1 LVNSRWTLFIPAITL
16 RKIEHVAGADPLI
29 SLRRVRKRMGAGG
42 MKRLAALVLDEGAS
56 NRVAGL
62 TLAERAVLQA
72 VRAGFDPVYVWS
84 TGKPDAAASARLQA
98 RGVAPLQ
105 LRADSAPLE
114 GTRSDEAVVV
124 FGSNVLVGPALLA
137 ALAKAGAERNK
148 DEATAASNA
157 GTPLLIHVP
166 PETRTAVLSCRSIES
181 MAASLAARQAL
192 RELQVEGMFGRR
204 VTRAD
209 NIRELEREYIRH
221 LTGKGESYFTKKI
234 RRFSVPLTTWLVHF
248 DARPTQVTLGGLA
261 LAVASAWCLAQGD
274 YVVGLL
280 GALLYYTS
288 MIFDCSDGEVAR
300 VTEREGSFGAWLET
314 IVDYVTYFLILAAV
328 ATASQSRP
336 HAESYRIAAWTALV
350 GSVIVALVAGYLRH
364 RVAAA
369 DPGHFDDASAKVMA
383 SSTRFHRFA
392 RWGRQW
398 IKRSSLAHIIVALA
412 LVNQLPA
419 LLYLWAFGA
428 TVASVVILVVEPFIV
443 RRVAVAPAG
452 GHAHG

>member
-1 LVNSRWTLFIPAITL
+1 
-16 RKIEHVAGADPLI
+16 
-29 SLRRVRKRMGAGG
+29 
-42 MKRLAALVLDEGAS
+42 MKRLAALVLDEGAPT
-56 NRVAGL
+56 RVGGL
-62 TLAERAVLQA
+62 TLTERAVLQT
-72 VRAGFDPVYVWS
+72 VRAGFDPIYVWS
-84 TGKPDAAASARLQA
+84 AGKPDAAVSARLQS
-98 RGVAPLQ
+98 RGVTPLQ
-105 LRADSAPLE
+105 LTADSAPLE
-114 GTRSDEAVVV
+114 GTKNDEAVVV

-137 ALAKAGAERNK
+137 ALAKAGEERK
-148 DEATAASNA
+148 KGEATAASNA

-166 PETRTAVLSCRSIES
+166 PETRTAVLACRSIDA

-192 RELQVEGMFGRR
+192 RELQVPGMFGRR
-204 VTRAD
+204 VAGAD
-209 NIRELEREYIRH
+209 DIPELEREYIRH

-248 DARPTQVTLGGLA
+248 GARPTHVTLGGLA
-261 LAVASAWCLAQGD
+261 LAIASAWCLARDQ

-300 VTEREGSFGAWLET
+300 VTEREGPFGAWLET

-328 ATASQSRP
+328 ATASQNRP
-336 HAESYRIAAWTALV
+336 HAESYRIAAWVALA
-350 GSVIVALVAGYLRH
+350 GSVIVVLVAGYLRQ

-369 DPGHFDDASAKVMA
+369 DPGHFDDASAKVLA
-383 SSTRFHRFA
+383 SSSRFHRFA

-398 IKRSSLAHIIVALA
+398 IKRSSVAHLVVVLA

-428 TVASVVILVVEPFIV
+428 TVASVVILIVEPFIV

-452 GHAHG
+452 GHAHGG